1 MNSNLQTALV
11 HITAGTIV
19 VVTLAVII
27 MDSYAIYNNQAA
39 TGTISDQLRYWNA
52 ETGGLL
58 ALSALG
64 LWIHLFVKLPYF
76 WTEKAARDLRNRNIR
91 RL

>member
-1 MNSNLQTALV
+1 MNSNLQDSLIHLV
-11 HITAGTIV
+11 AAMV
-19 VVTLAVII
+19 VII
-27 MDSYAIYNNQAA
+27 TVGVVIMDTYAIYNNQGS
-39 TGTISDQLRYWNA
+39 TKTISDQLRYWNA

-58 ALSALG
+58 ALGSLG

-76 WTEKAARDLRNRNIR
+76 WTEEAASGIRNKTIK

>member
-1 MNSNLQTALV
+1 MNNNVQDSLV
-11 HITAGTIV
+11 FIVSASVIVITVG
-19 VVTLAVII
+19 VII
-27 MDSYAIYNNQAA
+27 LDTYAIYHNQASS
-39 TGTISDQLRYWNA
+39 GTISDKIRYWNA

-58 ALSALG
+58 ALGSLG

-76 WTEKAARDLRNRNIR
+76 WTEKAARDIRTGNKR

>member
-1 MNSNLQTALV
+1 MNSNLQNAIV
-11 HITAGTIV
+11 HVVAATIV
-19 VVTLAVII
+19 IVTVAVII

-58 ALSALG
+58 ALTSLG

-76 WTEKAARDLRNRNIR
+76 WTEKAARDLRSRNVE